1 MATSVI
7 SGQAVI
13 CSEADLSI
21 FSPPSGQSCGSYAGD
36 WALSASA
43 QLLNPNATSNCQVCK
58 WTTGDQYLEIFN
70 LGSGKLGGIWA
81 YWGIF
86 LAFTLS
92 NVALIY
98 FFFWATKIK
107 HWKLFYFF

>member
-7 SGQAVI
+7 TGQAVT

-21 FSPPSGQSCGSYAGD
+21 FSPPSGQSCDSYAGD

-43 QLLNPNATSNCQVCK
+43 QLLNPIETSNCQVCK
-58 WTTGDQYLEIFN
+58 YTTGDQYLQIFN
-70 LGSGKLGGIWA
+70 LGTGGLGIWA

-86 LAFTLS
+86 LAFTIS

-98 FFFWATKIK
+98 FFCWATKIK
-107 HWKLFYFF
+107 NWKLFYFF